1 MTAGPTQADGFG
13 TRVCRLTT
21 GLDGRTGYILEVRQ
35 YGLQFEMLQTTTYK
49 FACPTEVY
57 FRSLTLWV
65 FLEARTFQ

>member
-35 YGLQFEMLQTTTYK
+35 YGAAIRNAPNHNL
-49 FACPTEVY
+49 
-57 FRSLTLWV
+57 
-65 FLEARTFQ
+65 